1 MRLVRDNNYM
11 FYKALLSATVALA
24 VLTACGDSTNSEP
37 KQAAVP
43 KVPTASATSME
54 NDFLPP
60 IPKEGDRDKP
70 QFIAVASPSYP
81 PFNVR
86 AENGEMSGLDIE
98 LLHAIAK
105 HENFTVTVLAKP
117 PQVAFSALD
126 NGDSDIVA
134 AGLHMT
140 PENLEHYDFSVP
152 YLETSWVVLVKDGM
166 NIPHI
171 TDLGNKRIAVQKGTN
186 SERQLRKIL
195 PNANIIPVA
204 TVYLGFQK
212 LERGEV
218 DAVYDVETTLKS
230 YTQDKQLKL
239 VTDVVSGKISLGF
252 ALVKDNAF
260 LRSKINDGLTAI
272 RKDGTYQKILD
283 KWSNLGVKAAK

>member
-1 MRLVRDNNYM
+1 M
-11 FYKALLSATVALA
+11 
-24 VLTACGDSTNSEP
+24 
-37 KQAAVP
+37 
-43 KVPTASATSME
+43 
-54 NDFLPP
+54 
-60 IPKEGDRDKP
+60 
-70 QFIAVASPSYP
+70 
-81 PFNVR
+81 
-86 AENGEMSGLDIE
+86 
-98 LLHAIAK
+98 
-105 HENFTVTVLAKP
+105 
-117 PQVAFSALD
+117 
-126 NGDSDIVA
+126 
-134 AGLHMT
+134 
-140 PENLEHYDFSVP
+140 EHYDFSVP

-166 NIPHI
+166 NITHI